1 MVTEPDL
8 LDLFY
13 ASLKQAP
20 NIDALNKLKAAY
32 LGKSGQITKLLKL
45 VKEKNESERKA
56 YASELNVIKTKITDA
71 CALKLYELEKNKISK
86 DAVSSNYD
94 PSIPFNHFKGS
105 LHPITLTLRSINK
118 FFIGNGFEVASGPE
132 IEDDHYNFTFLNIPK
147 DHPARAMHDTF
158 YIGDKLL
165 RTHTSPVQIRAI
177 ESKGVPI
184 KVIAPGKVYRCD
196 YDITHS
202 PMFHQVE
209 GLVIDKNINF
219 THLKGIIYTFM
230 SDFFDRDIELRFRP
244 SFFPFTEPSAEVDI
258 KDVNGKWLEVLGC
271 GLVHPNVLK
280 NLSLDTDVYTGY
292 AFGVG
297 VERLAMLKY
306 KINDLRFLYENDL
319 RFLKQFR

>member
-1 MVTEPDL
+1 MVTEPNL

-13 ASLKQAP
+13 ASLKQVST
-20 NIDALNKLKAAY
+20 IDALNKLKANY
-32 LGKSGQITKLLKL
+32 LGKHGQITELLKL
-45 VKEKNESERKA
+45 IKEKNESDRKV
-56 YASELNVIKTKITDA
+56 YASELNYIKSKITESCLIRLA
-71 CALKLYELEKNKISK
+71 ELEKSKIND
-86 DAVSSNYD
+86 DATHSSYD
-94 PSIPFNHFKGS
+94 PSIPFAHFNGS
-105 LHPITLTLRSINK
+105 LHPVTLTLRSIKK
-118 FFIGNGFEVASGPE
+118 FFIGNGFDVASGPE
-132 IEDDHYNFTFLNIPK
+132 IEEDYYNFTSLNIPK

-177 ESKGVPI
+177 ESRGVPI

-196 YDITHS
+196 HDITHS

-209 GLVIDKNINF
+209 GLVIDNNINF

-230 SDFFDRDIELRFRP
+230 SDFFDREVELRFRP

-258 KDVNGKWLEVLGC
+258 MDANGKWLEVLGC
-271 GLVHPNVLK
+271 GLVHPNIIK
-280 NLSLDTDVYTGY
+280 NLNLDATQYTGY